1 MGTLKNVRG
10 RVKDHHKWAELL
22 LSAAFEWYAQA
33 FYMEQ
38 PSRVRK
44 ILLIEDEADLLA
56 AMGRSF
62 REAGLEVLACATFEE
77 GRVALRKQSFD
88 ALLTD
93 VRLGAFNGLQL
104 AVVARD
110 LHPEIRIIIY
120 SGFDDPVLRAE
131 AERIDATYLVKP
143 VPFGALIERILQ
155 PLPIDTSE

>member
-1 MGTLKNVRG
+1 MTIKG
-10 RVKDHHKWAELL
+10 AEPL
-22 LSAAFEWYAQA
+22 LSGTFEWYAQA
-33 FYMEQ
+33 FDMEQ
-38 PSRVRK
+38 PSRVRR

-56 AMGRSF
+56 AMSRSF
-62 REAGLEVLACATFEE
+62 REAGLDVLACATFEE
-77 GRVALRKQSFD
+77 GREALRKRSFD

-110 LHPEIRIIIY
+110 LHPDIRIIIY

-143 VPFGALIERILQ
+143 VPVGALIERILQ
-155 PLPIDTSE
+155 PLPIDTSD

>member
-1 MGTLKNVRG
+1 MGTIKNVRG
-10 RVKDHHKWAELL
+10 RVKDHHKWADLI
-22 LSAAFEWYAQA
+22 LSGAFEWYTQA

-56 AMGRSF
+56 AMSRSF
-62 REAGLEVLACATFEE
+62 REAGLEVLPCATFEE
-77 GRVALRKQSFD
+77 GREALRKQSFD

-155 PLPIDTSE
+155 PLPIDSSD